1 MLFAFFVGFAAIL
14 NVPDLTGPDVD
25 LALFE
30 ISKSTFSSYIVGFIG
45 AAGMLTALVPGSM
58 LLLATANMLAGVV
71 QKIFRLDVEKNKSGN
86 LSRYMVPVVALV
98 SLYFIF
104 NGNDT
109 LVAIMLLGVNI
120 IAQFFPALIFS
131 FCKRIQSRLRA
142 LFRGLWSVSLFWR
155 SPMSIIFQ

>member
-1 MLFAFFVGFAAIL
+1 
-14 NVPDLTGPDVD
+14 
-25 LALFE
+25 
-30 ISKSTFSSYIVGFIG
+30 
-45 AAGMLTALVPGSM
+45 MLTWLYLKYQINLLKLYCWVYWCGRYADSTGTGFYVITGDGKYAGRCRPKDFPPGC
-58 LLLATANMLAGVV
+58 G
-71 QKIFRLDVEKNKSGN
+71 ENKSGN

-131 FCKRIQSRLRA
+131 FAKRIQSRLRA